1 MPWQEAPWASILSV
15 VGALVVV
22 LDRRGGIVFFNRACE
37 ETTGYTATEVQGR
50 VFFDFLIAP
59 EDIAGVRAV
68 FAELR
73 AGQFPNRH
81 ENAWIAKDGTR
92 RRIAW
97 SNTAVLDTRGDVV
110 FVIGTGLDVTER
122 RKAEQQIERAKRE
135 WEQTFDAVPDL
146 IAIIDTCHR
155 VVRVNRA
162 LAERTGR
169 TPASLVG
176 APCCEVL
183 HGLPCTPP
191 ACPLS
196 HLLADGHEH
205 TSELPIE
212 HLGGYFSVSVTPLR
226 GADGVVWGAVHVA
239 RDISAQQA
247 AAEVVRNARDELESR
262 VQERTAE
269 LAAAVSRLEAE
280 VAQRQR
286 TEEALREAEFRY
298 RTVADFTYDWEY
310 WRAPGGHLL
319 YVSPSCEGIT
329 GHAATEFLAR
339 PDLLESLVVPEDR
352 ALWASHRERIGSG
365 TVHDPIEFR
374 IRRRSGDV
382 RWIDHICRPVTG
394 ADGEFL
400 GWRGSNR
407 DVTDRKRAEDE
418 IARQRA
424 ELAHAGRVNALGELV
439 ASLAHEVGQPM
450 TAALNNAE
458 TGLRLIGRDGTDIAE
473 IREILS
479 DIADDGHRANAIIA
493 RLRDMVRRTPATP
506 APFGIGDV
514 LRDAARLLH
523 GDLAHRGIRLDL
535 RSGGEVPTVRGDPVQ
550 ILQVLMNLMT
560 NACEA
565 MSVMPPE
572 RRSLEVGVSLPESGT
587 VVVSVRDTGPG
598 LDPELKETVFDPF
611 FTTKR
616 EGTGMGLSICR
627 KIVEAHGGRIW
638 GDNHTGGGA
647 VFHFSLPTAERDEGK
662 QD

>member
-1 MPWQEAPWASILSV
+1 MPWQDAKWSSLLSV
-15 VGALVVV
+15 IGALVVI

-37 ETTGYTATEVQGR
+37 ETTGYTAAEVLGR
-50 VFFDFLIAP
+50 VFSDFLIPA
-59 EDIAGVRAV
+59 EDIPGVRTV
-68 FAELR
+68 FAALQ

-81 ENAWIAKDGTR
+81 ENDWIAKDGAR

-97 SNTAVLDTRGDVV
+97 SNTTVLDKCGGVA

-146 IAIIDTCHR
+146 IAIIDTRRR
-155 VVRVNRA
+155 VVRVIRA
-162 LAERTGR
+162 MAARAGC

-176 APCCEVL
+176 ASCCAVL
-183 HGLPCTPP
+183 HGAAGAPP
-191 ACPLS
+191 DCPLS
-196 HLLADGHEH
+196 HLITDGHEH
-205 TSELPIE
+205 TSEFSIE

-239 RDISAQQA
+239 RDITAQQT
-247 AAEVVRNARDELESR
+247 AAEVVRNARDELETR

-269 LAAAVSRLEAE
+269 LAAAVSLLEAE

-310 WRAPGGHLL
+310 WRAPDGRLL
-319 YVSPSCEGIT
+319 YVSPSCEVMT
-329 GHAATEFLAR
+329 GYPATEFLGR
-339 PDLLESLVVPEDR
+339 PDLLESLVVPEDQ
-352 ALWASHRERIGSG
+352 ALWASHREEIARGP
-365 TVHDPIEFR
+365 VHAPIEFR
-374 IRRRSGDV
+374 IRRRGGDV
-382 RWIDHICRPVTG
+382 RWIEHICRAVTG
-394 ADGEFL
+394 AGGEFL

-407 DVTDRKRAEDE
+407 DVTDRKRDEAE
-418 IARQRA
+418 IARQRG

-439 ASLAHEVGQPM
+439 ASLAHEVGQPL

-458 TGLRLIGRDGTDIAE
+458 TGLGLIGRDGTDIEE

-479 DIADDGHRANAIIA
+479 DIAADGHRANAIVV
-493 RLRDMVRRTPATP
+493 RLRDMVRRAPATP
-506 APFGIGDV
+506 TPFGIGDV

-523 GDLAHRGIRLDL
+523 GDLVHRGIRLDL
-535 RSGGEVPTVRGDPVQ
+535 RPGGDVPSVRGDPVQ

-565 MSVMPPE
+565 MSVMPLE

-587 VVVSVRDTGPG
+587 IIVSVRDTGPG

-627 KIVEAHGGRIW
+627 KIVESHGGRIW
-638 GDNHTGGGA
+638 EENHPAGGA
-647 VFHFSLPTAERDEGK
+647 VFRFSLPTSEPDGEEG
-662 QD
+662 D

>member
-1 MPWQEAPWASILSV
+1 V

-37 ETTGYTATEVQGR
+37 EATGHAAAEVEGR
-50 VFFDFLIAP
+50 VFFDFLIPP

-68 FAELR
+68 FAELQV
-73 AGQFPNRH
+73 GQFPNRH
-81 ENAWIAKDGTR
+81 ENDWIAKDGAR

-97 SNTAVLDTRGDVV
+97 SNTAVLDKCGAVA

-122 RKAEQQIERAKRE
+122 RKAEQQIERAKKE

-146 IAIIDTCHR
+146 IAIIDTRHR
-155 VVRVNRA
+155 VMRVNRA
-162 LAERTGR
+162 MAARAGR
-169 TPASLVG
+169 FPAALVG

-183 HGLPCTPP
+183 HGVPCTPP
-191 ACPLS
+191 DCPLT
-196 HLLADGHEH
+196 HLIADGREH

-212 HLGGYFSVSVTPLR
+212 HLAGYFSVSVTPLR

-239 RDISAQQA
+239 RDITAQQA
-247 AAEVVRNARDELESR
+247 AAEAVRNAKDELESR

-269 LAAAVSRLEAE
+269 LAAAVSLLEAE

-310 WRAPGGHLL
+310 WRAPDGRLL
-319 YVSPSCEGIT
+319 YVSPSCEVMT
-329 GHAATEFLAR
+329 GYPATEFLGR
-339 PDLLESLVVPEDR
+339 PDLLESLVVPEDQ
-352 ALWASHRERIGSG
+352 ALWASHREEIARGP
-365 TVHDPIEFR
+365 VHAPIEFR
-374 IRRRSGDV
+374 IRRRGGDV
-382 RWIDHICRPVTG
+382 RWIEHICRAVTG
-394 ADGEFL
+394 AGGEFL

-407 DVTDRKRAEDE
+407 DVTDRKRDEAE
-418 IARQRA
+418 IARQRG

-439 ASLAHEVGQPM
+439 ASLAHEVGQPL

-458 TGLRLIGRDGTDIAE
+458 TGLGLIGRDGTDIEE

-479 DIADDGHRANAIIA
+479 DIAADGHRANAIVV
-493 RLRDMVRRTPATP
+493 RLRDMVRRAPATP
-506 APFGIGDV
+506 TPFGIGDV

-523 GDLAHRGIRLDL
+523 GDLVHRGIRLDL
-535 RSGGEVPTVRGDPVQ
+535 RPGGDVPSVRGDPVQ

-565 MSVMPPE
+565 MSVMPLE

-587 VVVSVRDTGPG
+587 IIVSVRDTGPG

-627 KIVEAHGGRIW
+627 KIVESHGGRIW
-638 GDNHTGGGA
+638 EENHPAGGA
-647 VFHFSLPTAERDEGK
+647 VFRFSLPTSEPDGEEG
-662 QD
+662 D